1 MGLARLRLDRATGPR
16 KNRAVS
22 RIPEAP
28 PLGAHSTTLHYR
40 VPFYD
45 TDGMGVIHHANFAR
59 YLELARIQFLDEHDV
74 PYKDY
79 VDRGLH
85 FAVTELVVIFKRA
98 ASFDDGLAITCWIES
113 VRGGIPADRLRDPQ
127 GCGADRNRGH
137 EPRHGDRCRATG
149 THPPRAAPASPEP
162 ARQGLALIFRLQ
174 PAACARASSQLALW
188 ASIRR

>member
-85 FAVTELVVIFKRA
+85 FAVTELVVIYKRA
-98 ASFDDGLAITCWIES
+98 ASFDDVLAITCWIES
-113 VRGGIPADRLRDPQ
+113 VRGASLRIGYAIRRD
-127 GCGADRNRGH
+127 A
-137 EPRHGDRCRATG
+137 ELIATAATG
-149 THPPRAAPASPEP
+149 HAMVTAAGRPVRIPPER
-162 ARQGLALIFRLQ
+162 RQHLRSLLGSDSR
-174 PAACARASSQLALW
+174 
-188 ASIRR
+188 